1 MTPQNTSVADV
12 ASRRPS
18 PRIEVFGK
26 FRITRGGEVVSTINT
41 NRLKSLLSYL
51 ILHGDTLQP
60 REHLAFLLWP
70 DSDEGQART
79 NLRQLLHHLR
89 RALPH
94 ECGLL
99 EGDTQSVYF
108 RRNPDCALD
117 VAEFDA
123 AVAAAEKAAQS
134 ANFTSERLSLEQ
146 AARLYDDDLLPG
158 LYDDW
163 LQQKREHYHQMAG
176 KILSRLATLLEQ
188 NRDLSAAI
196 RYAERLVALD
206 QLREAN
212 HQLLIRLHGANHDRA
227 SALRAYHQCMRIL
240 RREVGVEP
248 SEPTRE
254 LYELA
259 LKSDLATN
267 ALAEAPSVASDI
279 RSPMIGRKKE
289 WLRLMECWQVAS
301 GGGIHLVVIPG
312 EPGIGKSRLAEEL
325 YTACTQRHSAV
336 ARARCYAAQGRLAY
350 APVAEWLR
358 SEPLRAACAELPH
371 SQVAELARVLPE
383 ILAEDSSIA
392 RPQPLTESWERRHFY
407 DALNAAISRTRKPL
421 LLLIDDLQWCDHDTF
436 EWLHSLFR
444 VAQEGGILVL
454 GTVRTEETGRDHPFT
469 GLWSEL
475 RQSGQVE
482 EIVLSSLDA
491 EETAALGCQIASR
504 QLNDAELA
512 NLYRSTQGNP
522 LFIVESI
529 RAGLAETSAGVAP
542 PRVHAVIVARLA
554 QLTPSA
560 YELAG
565 FASAVGRAFSFDLL
579 AKATDWDEDSLS
591 RALDELWQRRIVEGK
606 GAGEYDFTHDRLR
619 EVTYAEVTP
628 VRQRFLHRRI
638 ARAIEELHSEQLESV
653 FGQLA
658 AHYAEAGMAEEAI
671 RNYQQSALVAHQRYA
686 DREAAAELR
695 RAIALSSELPATTR
709 RKEQELDLVEALGR
723 TLLTTAGY
731 PAPEVGETTA
741 RALALFRELKASH
754 HGLAVLSAALVFH
767 QVRGNFETARQLGEE
782 LLQLTTADY
791 RATASMAGHFNIAVV
806 DFHTGRFEIANSH
819 IKSALA
825 EYPKCK
831 PADLALFAIP
841 EIAVF
846 CRSYETHVL
855 WHLGFPDLALS
866 RSLETIDGGS
876 DAHPFG
882 LAIALSYAAM
892 LHVFREESDK
902 ALSLALRAIEVCAR
916 YEFAYYLSISEIVAA
931 WARVAQGDPEAGLSE
946 LRNGLAAFK
955 GSGGELRLPFYYAL
969 LADACARAGRTGEA
983 MANISTGLAFQNKNS
998 ELWAAP
1004 YLHLLHGDL
1013 LLRDGKRDQS
1023 RSSYQRALESA
1034 QQLGSRILALR
1045 SAVRV
1050 CRMGPGDSM
1059 MQSLERV
1066 YGEFTEGFNTA
1077 DLREARGFLSG
1088 NWEIH
1093 EAQVGK

>member
-1 MTPQNTSVADV
+1 MSPQSTSVAGE
-12 ASRRPS
+12 AS
-18 PRIEVFGK
+18 PRSAFRIELFGK

-51 ILHGDTLQP
+51 ILHGDTRQP

-89 RALPH
+89 RALPN

-99 EGDTQSVYF
+99 EGDNQSVYF
-108 RRNPDCALD
+108 RRNPACALD
-117 VAEFDA
+117 VSEFDA
-123 AVAAAEKAAQS
+123 ALAAAETAAQS
-134 ANFTSERLSLEQ
+134 ADVTSEHLSLEQ
-146 AARLYDDDLLPG
+146 AARLYEDELLPG

-163 LQQKREHYHQMAG
+163 LQPKREQYRQMAG
-176 KILSRLATLLEQ
+176 KIFGRLAALLEQ
-188 NRDLSAAI
+188 SRDLQAAI
-196 RYAERLVALD
+196 RYAECLVALD
-206 QLREAN
+206 PLREAH
-212 HQLLIRLHGANHDRA
+212 HQLLIRLHGANRDRA

-240 RREVGVEP
+240 RRELGVEP

-254 LYELA
+254 LFELA
-259 LKSDLATN
+259 LKCDLATN
-267 ALAEAPSVASDI
+267 IPAEVPSVLSDL

-289 WLRLMECWQVAS
+289 WLRLIEYWHVAA

-325 YTACTQRHSAV
+325 YTWCTQHHVPV

-383 ILAEDSSIA
+383 ILAEDPSIPK
-392 RPQPLTESWERRHFY
+392 PQPLTESWERRHFY
-407 DALNAAISRTRKPL
+407 DALNAAISRARKPL
-421 LLLIDDLQWCDHDTF
+421 LLVIDDLQWCDQDSF
-436 EWLHSLFR
+436 EWLHSLFC
-444 VAQEGGILVL
+444 VEQEGGIMVL
-454 GTVRTEETGRDHPFT
+454 GTVRTEETGRGHAFT
-469 GLWSEL
+469 RLWSEL

-482 EIVLSSLDA
+482 EIVLSPLDA
-491 EETAALGCQIASR
+491 QETAELGCQIAAR

-512 NLYRSTQGNP
+512 ILYRSTQGNP
-522 LFIVESI
+522 LFVVESI
-529 RAGLAETSAGVAP
+529 RAGLADASAGVAP

-565 FASAVGRAFSFDLL
+565 FAGAVGRAFSFDLL

-591 RALDELWQRRIVEGK
+591 RALDELWQRRIIEGK

-638 ARAIEELHSEQLESV
+638 ARAIEELHSGQLESV

-658 AHYAEAGMAEEAI
+658 AHHAAAGMAEEAI
-671 RNYQQSALVAHQRYA
+671 RNYQQAALVAHQRYA

-695 RAIALSSELPATTR
+695 RAIALCSELPATTR
-709 RKEQELDLVEALGR
+709 RKEQELDLLIALGR
-723 TLLTTAGY
+723 TLLTSAGY

-741 RALALFRELKASH
+741 RALALFRELKANH
-754 HGLAVLSAALVFH
+754 HGITVLSAALVYH
-767 QVRGNFETARQLGEE
+767 QVRADFEAARQLSEE
-782 LLQLTTADY
+782 LLQLTIGEN
-791 RATASMAGHFNIAVV
+791 RASAMAGHFNLAVV
-806 DFHTGRFEIANSH
+806 YFHVGRFQMSESH

-825 EYPKCK
+825 EHPKCT

-846 CRSYETHVL
+846 CRAYETHLL
-855 WHLGFPDLALS
+855 WHLGYPDLALS
-866 RSLETIDGGS
+866 RSQETIDSGG

-892 LHVFREESDK
+892 LHVFRDESEK
-902 ALSLALRAIEVCAR
+902 ALPLALRATQVCAR
-916 YEFAYYLSISEIVAA
+916 YEFAYYLSMAEIVVG
-931 WARVAQGDPEAGLSE
+931 WAQAAQGDPERGLFQ
-946 LRNGLAAFK
+946 LRNGLAALK
-955 GSGGELRLPFYYAL
+955 ASGGELRLPFYCAL
-969 LADACARAGRTGEA
+969 LADACARAGRPEEA
-983 MANISTGLAFQNKNS
+983 MANISSGLAFQNKNS
-998 ELWAAP
+998 ETWAAP

-1013 LLRDGKRDQS
+1013 LLRDGKRGQS

-1034 QQLGSRILALR
+1034 QQLGARTLALR
-1045 SAVRV
+1045 SAVRI
-1050 CRMGPGDSM
+1050 CRMEADVSM
-1059 MQSLERV
+1059 GRTLERI
-1066 YGEFTEGFNTA
+1066 YRDFTEGFDTP
-1077 DLREARGFLSG
+1077 DLLEARALLSG
-1088 NWEIH
+1088 WEKYESH
-1093 EAQVGK
+1093 ATD